1 MISEH
6 LPLSMG
12 QINDKNTEEQ
22 IYHSKNLKQFKGPE
36 RSVTLTFSKKLVVN
50 KHHESQQHKHRL
62 RKTQNKNLYLKLAI
76 INVQL

>member
-1 MISEH
+1 MVQNMKRG
-6 LPLSMG
+6 MG

-36 RSVTLTFSKKLVVN
+36 RSVTLAFSKKLVVN
-50 KHHESQQHKHRL
+50 KHHEPEQHKHRL
-62 RKTQNKNLYLKLAI
+62 RKTQNKNLYLKLAT